1 MEFDWNELLNT
12 IGTLVT
18 TWGLKVIGVLVI
30 VFVSWVIAGWSRR
43 SLQRAL
49 EKRKF
54 DATLTRFFA
63 NLLRYAILIAAGV
76 GAMGIFGIETTSFAA
91 LIAAM
96 GLAIGLAFQGTLSN
110 FASGVMLLIFRP
122 YKVGDLVQLG
132 GVLGFVEE
140 LELFTTE
147 IKSLDNRRY
156 TVPNSAI
163 FGSTIENLT
172 HYPVRRVDV
181 PVGCEYSADIDQCRE
196 VFEKMAPDIPGVLQD
211 PPPQIFLAELGGSSV
226 DWQVR
231 VWCNTPEYWDVYQA
245 TIRDAKRSLEA
256 AGIGIPFPQVDV
268 HFDGPVVQALADKKS
283 A

>member
-1 MEFDWNELLNT
+1 MEFDFNELLAKVGEL
-12 IGTLVT
+12 IT
-18 TWGLKVIGVLVI
+18 TWGLKVIGVLV
-30 VFVSWVIAGWSRR
+30 VLFVAWVIAGWARR
-43 SLQRAL
+43 SLQGAL

-54 DATLTRFFA
+54 DATLTRFFS
-63 NLLRYAILIAAGV
+63 NLLRYAILIGAGV
-76 GAMGIFGIETTSFAA
+76 GSLGIFGIETTSFAA
-91 LIAAM
+91 VIAAM

-122 YKVGDLVQLG
+122 YKVGDLVQVG

-147 IKSLDNRRY
+147 IKSLDNRCF

-172 HYPVRRVDV
+172 SYPVRRVDV

-196 VFEKMAPDIPGVLQD
+196 VFEKMAPDIPYVLED
-211 PPPQIFLAELGGSSV
+211 PPPQIFLAELGASSV
-226 DWQVR
+226 DWQIR
-231 VWCNTPEYWDVYQA
+231 VWCKTDDYWDAYQA
-245 TIRDAKRSLEA
+245 TIRQAKKSLEE

-268 HFDGPVVQALADKKS
+268 HFDGPVVEAISDKKS